1 MIHFKNTEIHN
12 SLVVHRLGLCAL
24 TAKGPGLIP
33 GWELRSH
40 MSHGVTK
47 RKKMKNTGIHIH
59 YLQGMFFIRDKDT
72 KFSYF

>member
-33 GWELRSH
+33 GWGTTIPH
-40 MSHGVTK
+40 VTW
-47 RKKMKNTGIHIH
+47 RNQKK
-59 YLQGMFFIRDKDT
+59 KDE
-72 KFSYF
+72 KYWNSYTLLTRYVLY